1 MVILFESF
9 GNFTTGQTSYL
20 ALVSK
25 KSRGAITLTDKEF
38 SFKSEK
44 DNILFQ
50 LRMRD
55 IENFSIRNRLNLP
68 TIELISV
75 QGIVYTFYPHKK
87 ENSSLFTSKK
97 STEELFRQ
105 LTRITYKKESPIL
118 FETKGG
124 LRPNKKK
131 IKKKSS

>member
-1 MVILFESF
+1 MVNLFKSF

-25 KSRGAITLTDKEF
+25 KSRGTITLTDKEF

-50 LRMRD
+50 LRIRD

-75 QGIVYTFYPHKK
+75 QGLVYTFYLKLRAGLWTTAP
-87 ENSSLFTSKK
+87 
-97 STEELFRQ
+97 
-105 LTRITYKKESPIL
+105 LTKTLHLKR
-118 FETKGG
+118 
-124 LRPNKKK
+124 
-131 IKKKSS
+131 